1 MKALEQLRQEE
12 EQRRVYRTET
22 EIVDKITPLVDY
34 FGQKYPDTDWRS
46 CCEVVSGKC
55 GKGQYDLAV
64 RHMIRWGKADAR
76 VIEDAFQIS
85 LPPFIHELYS
95 QMQEAVFIWRNVIR
109 LMPPEEV
116 VAWERQNREWENKE
130 GQPVRLVRFI
140 DSRSYSGDIAVR
152 QSVCDDKW
160 RMYYVSVDDDSD
172 YDDAKMDQ
180 YTLAED
186 LDSWLQYVMANDGA
200 YGDSDYHQEEA
211 GYGICR
217 IN

>member
-1 MKALEQLRQEE
+1 MKALELLRQEAD
-12 EQRRVYRTET
+12 QRRVYRAEMD
-22 EIVDKITPLVDY
+22 IVDTITPLVDY

-46 CCEVVSGKC
+46 CCEVISDQGGKWP
-55 GKGQYDLAV
+55 YDLAV

-95 QMQEAVFIWRNVIR
+95 QIEEAVFIWRNVVR

-116 VAWERQNREWENKE
+116 VAWERENREWEDKE
-130 GQPVRLVRFI
+130 GQPVRLVRFMK
-140 DSRSYSGDIAVR
+140 SRRLSGDIAIR
-152 QSVCDDKW
+152 RSVCDDQW

-172 YDDAKMDQ
+172 YDEERLDQ

-186 LDSWLQYVMANDGA
+186 LDSWLQYMMANDGA
-200 YGDSDYHQEEA
+200 FSSSEYHQA
-211 GYGICR
+211 QAARLIKR
-217 IN
+217 IA